1 MTIFKHFFWLIVYTV
16 ITINC
21 IAMSAQYFL
30 GINNIVSKVFGL
42 IDDVNLAAMFQLN
55 AEIEQLKIPGHL

>member
-1 MTIFKHFFWLIVYTV
+1 MTIFKNFFWFIMYTI

-30 GINNIVSKVFGL
+30 GINNIISKVFGL
-42 IDDVNLAAMFQLN
+42 IDDVDIAALF
-55 AEIEQLKIPGHL
+55 

>member
-1 MTIFKHFFWLIVYTV
+1 MTIFKHFFWLIIYTIV
-16 ITINC
+16 AVNC

-42 IDDVNLAAMFQLN
+42 IDDVNLAAMF
-55 AEIEQLKIPGHL
+55 